1 MRSNFIF
8 LPRVGLIVLALV
20 VSASAHVTA
29 QEVPAAKIGV
39 INVGR
44 LLEESAAGRTAME
57 RLRSLREAKEAEAK
71 SLETQI
77 TELRDRVNEGSLS
90 LSEERLAE
98 LRKELE
104 DKVISYQRFQDDA
117 QREFQKLQVEIFES
131 IQAQVMPIITAAGE
145 DLGFTM
151 IFNKFE
157 SGLVFAV
164 DEIDITDIILER
176 FNASSASSGE
186 SSE

>member
-1 MRSNFIF
+1 MRKESTF
-8 LPRVGLIVLALV
+8 PRRVALTVLALV
-20 VSASAHVTA
+20 VSTGGLAVA
-29 QEVPAAKIGV
+29 QDVPAAKIGV
-39 INVGR
+39 INVAR
-44 LLEESAAGRTAME
+44 LLEESAAGRGAME
-57 RLRSLREAKEAEAK
+57 RLRSLREEKEAEAK
-71 SLETQI
+71 ALEGQI
-77 TELRDRVNEGSLS
+77 TGLRDQVNEGSLS
-90 LSEERLAE
+90 LSETRLAE

-117 QREFQKLQVEIFES
+117 QREFQKLQVEIFED

-145 DLGFTM
+145 ELGFTM

-164 DEIDITDIILER
+164 DEIDITDVILER
-176 FNASSASSGE
+176 FNAASAASGE